1 MTDIVGLVRNMAVPA
16 AERQGCFI
24 WDVEFVRE
32 AGERYLRIY
41 IDNAEGR
48 ISIDQCEAVS
58 REVEA
63 KLDELDPIDGPYIFE
78 VSSAGAERELKRPS
92 DFERFMGSTV
102 AVKLY
107 GAVNGRKEHIG
118 KLTGYNEDGVELD
131 GKTTF
136 KKSEVAQVRLRVVF

>member
-1 MTDIVGLVRNMAVPA
+1 MLKITDLVRSWAAEA

-24 WDVEFVRE
+24 WDVEFVKE
-32 AGERYLRIY
+32 AGERYLRVY
-41 IDNAEGR
+41 IDNEEGR

-63 KLDELDPIDGPYIFE
+63 KLDEYDPIAESYVFE

-92 DFERFMGSTV
+92 DFHRFIGSTV

-107 GAVNGRKEHIG
+107 GAKGGLKEHVG
-118 KLTGYNEDGVELD
+118 VLTGYSENGIELD
-131 GKTTF
+131 GKTVY
-136 KKSEVAQVRLRVVF
+136 KKDEVAQVRLRVTF

>member
-1 MTDIVGLVRNMAVPA
+1 MAVPA
-16 AERQGCFI
+16 SERQGCFI

-102 AVKLY
+102 AVTLY
-107 GAVNGRKEHIG
+107 GGVNGRKEHIG

-136 KKSEVAQVRLRVVF
+136 KKSEGAQVRLRVVF

>member
-1 MTDIVGLVRNMAVPA
+1 MINIVELVKELAEPA
-16 AERQGCFI
+16 AKNQGCFI
-24 WDVEFVRE
+24 WDVEFVKE
-32 AGERYLRIY
+32 AGEKYLRIY
-41 IDNAEGR
+41 IDNDEGK

-63 KLDELDPIDGPYIFE
+63 KLDELDPIQEAYIFE

-107 GAVNGRKEHIG
+107 GSKNGRKEFVG
-118 KLTGYNEDGVELD
+118 RLTKHSEDGIELD
-131 GKTTF
+131 GKTQF
-136 KKSEVAQVRLRVVF
+136 KNSEVAQVRLRVTF